1 MHIPIGGT
9 IAVSGATGFVGSH
22 LCPALQGAGWTVLPL
37 TRQDLAAGT
46 LSLAERLR
54 GAKAVIN
61 LAGAPIIGRWTPA
74 YKQTLRAS
82 RILTTRRLV
91 EAMATLAERPEI
103 FISTSAVGYYAAGG
117 PHSEEYHVQAGGFLG
132 RLTREWEQE
141 AWGARDLCL
150 RTIIFRLG
158 VVLGANGGALKEMLR
173 PFRLGLGGTIG
184 SGAQPFSWIHLDD
197 LIQAYLTALTD
208 PSWEGVYNLTAPT
221 PTTNAGLTR
230 ALGAALKR
238 PTRVMVP
245 EFMLKLRFG
254 EGATVLT
261 EGQEVIPQRLHEAGF
276 QFTHTT
282 IDQAIRA
289 VLAAWSTS

>member
-1 MHIPIGGT
+1 MRIPTSGT
-9 IAVSGATGFVGSH
+9 IAVSGATGFVGIN
-22 LCPALQGAGWTVLPL
+22 LCRALQGAGWTVLPL
-37 TRQDLAAGT
+37 SRRHLTAGA
-46 LSLAERLR
+46 LPLAEQLR
-54 GAKAVIN
+54 GVRGVIN

-74 YKQTLRAS
+74 YKKTLMDS

-103 FISTSAVGYYAAGG
+103 FISTSAVGYYASAGR
-117 PHSEEYHVQAGGFLG
+117 HTEEHHCQAGGFLG

-141 AWGARDLCL
+141 AWAARDLCL

-158 VVLGANGGALKEMLR
+158 VVLGANGGALNEMLP

-184 SGAQPFSWIHLDD
+184 SGQQPLSWIHLDD
-197 LIQAYLTALTD
+197 LLRAYLTALAD
-208 PSWEGVYNLTAPT
+208 PSWEGVYNLTAPE

-238 PTRVMVP
+238 PTRLAVP
-245 EFMLKLRFG
+245 EFLLKLRFG

-261 EGQEVIPQRLHEAGF
+261 EGQEVIPQRLQEAGF
-276 QFTHTT
+276 QFTHPT
-282 IDQAIRA
+282 IDQAVRA